1 MKITKEEIKKGLEHG
16 ARITGNSVFVDAYKL
31 IIEQEK
37 EITEL
42 KAAKNDW
49 KQRYESLETFIA
61 SSIEC
66 IDKKVK
72 KTKIDML
79 RKLRSRIS
87 DKESLI
93 QSYIADGCLTI
104 EDMYTEIDEFIEE
117 VENDK

>member
-1 MKITKEEIKKGLEHG
+1 MTKEEIKKELERG
-16 ARITGNSVFVDAYKL
+16 ARVTGHSTFVDAYKL
-31 IIEQEK
+31 IIEQEE
-37 EITEL
+37 EIEQL

-79 RKLRSRIS
+79 NKVKARCAETITGKRIIS
-87 DKESLI
+87 AADIDKI
-93 QSYIADGCLTI
+93 
-104 EDMYTEIDEFIEE
+104 IEE

>member
-1 MKITKEEIKKGLEHG
+1 MTKEEIKKELERG
-16 ARITGNSVFVDAYKL
+16 ARVTGHSTFVDAYKL

-37 EITEL
+37 EIEQL

-66 IDKKVK
+66 IDKKIK

-79 RKLRSRIS
+79 NKVKARCAETITGKRIIS
-87 DKESLI
+87 AADIDKI
-93 QSYIADGCLTI
+93 
-104 EDMYTEIDEFIEE
+104 IEE

>member
-1 MKITKEEIKKGLEHG
+1 MTKEEIKKELERG
-16 ARITGNSVFVDAYKL
+16 ARVIGHSTFVDAYKL
-31 IIEQEK
+31 IIEQEE
-37 EITEL
+37 EIEQL

-72 KTKIDML
+72 KIKIDML
-79 RKLRSRIS
+79 NKVKARCAETITGKRIIS
-87 DKESLI
+87 A
-93 QSYIADGCLTI
+93 ADI
-104 EDMYTEIDEFIEE
+104 NKIIEE

>member
-1 MKITKEEIKKGLEHG
+1 MTKEEIKKEVERG
-16 ARITGNSVFVDAYKL
+16 ARVTGHSAFVDAYKL
-31 IIEQEK
+31 IIEQEE
-37 EITEL
+37 EIEQL

-72 KTKIDML
+72 KIKIDML
-79 RKLRSRIS
+79 NKVKARCAETITGKRIIS
-87 DKESLI
+87 A
-93 QSYIADGCLTI
+93 ADI
-104 EDMYTEIDEFIEE
+104 NKIIEE

>member
-1 MKITKEEIKKGLEHG
+1 MTKEEIKKELERG
-16 ARITGNSVFVDAYKL
+16 ARVTGHSTFVDAYKL

-61 SSIEC
+61 SSMEC

-72 KTKIDML
+72 KIKIDML
-79 RKLRSRIS
+79 NKVKARCAETITGKRIIS
-87 DKESLI
+87 A
-93 QSYIADGCLTI
+93 ADI
-104 EDMYTEIDEFIEE
+104 NKIIEE

>member
-1 MKITKEEIKKGLEHG
+1 MTKEEIKKELERG
-16 ARITGNSVFVDAYKL
+16 ARVTGHSTFVDAYKL
-31 IIEQEK
+31 IIEQEE
-37 EITEL
+37 EIEQL

-66 IDKKVK
+66 IDKKFK

-79 RKLRSRIS
+79 NKVKARCAETITGKRIIS
-87 DKESLI
+87 AADIDKI
-93 QSYIADGCLTI
+93 
-104 EDMYTEIDEFIEE
+104 IEE

>member
-1 MKITKEEIKKGLEHG
+1 MTKEEIKKEVERG
-16 ARITGNSVFVDAYKL
+16 ARITGHSAFVDAYKL
-31 IIEQEK
+31 IIEQEE
-37 EITEL
+37 EIAEL

-72 KTKIDML
+72 KIKIDML
-79 RKLRSRIS
+79 NKVKARCAETITGKRIIS
-87 DKESLI
+87 AADIDKI
-93 QSYIADGCLTI
+93 
-104 EDMYTEIDEFIEE
+104 IEE

>member
-1 MKITKEEIKKGLEHG
+1 MTKEEIKKELERG
-16 ARITGNSVFVDAYKL
+16 ARVTGHSTFVDALKL

-37 EITEL
+37 EIAEL

-72 KTKIDML
+72 KIKIDML
-79 RKLRSRIS
+79 NKVKARCAETITGKRIIS
-87 DKESLI
+87 A
-93 QSYIADGCLTI
+93 ADI
-104 EDMYTEIDEFIEE
+104 NKIIEE

>member
-1 MKITKEEIKKGLEHG
+1 MTKEEIKKEVERG
-16 ARITGNSVFVDAYKL
+16 ARVTGHSAFVDAYKL
-31 IIEQEK
+31 IIEQEE
-37 EITEL
+37 EIEQL

-72 KTKIDML
+72 KIKIDML
-79 RKLRSRIS
+79 NKVKARCAETITGKRIIS
-87 DKESLI
+87 AADIDKI
-93 QSYIADGCLTI
+93 
-104 EDMYTEIDEFIEE
+104 IEE

>member
-1 MKITKEEIKKGLEHG
+1 MTKEEIKKELERG
-16 ARITGNSVFVDAYKL
+16 ARVTGHSTFVDAYKL

-37 EITEL
+37 EIAEL

-72 KTKIDML
+72 KIKIDML
-79 RKLRSRIS
+79 NKVKARCAKTITGKRIIS
-87 DKESLI
+87 AADIDKI
-93 QSYIADGCLTI
+93 
-104 EDMYTEIDEFIEE
+104 IEE

>member
-1 MKITKEEIKKGLEHG
+1 MTKEEIKKELERG
-16 ARITGNSVFVDAYKL
+16 ARVTGHSTFVDAHKL

-37 EITEL
+37 EIAEL
-42 KAAKNDW
+42 KAAKNEC

-79 RKLRSRIS
+79 NKVKARCAETITGKRIIS
-87 DKESLI
+87 A
-93 QSYIADGCLTI
+93 ADI
-104 EDMYTEIDEFIEE
+104 NKIIEE

>member
-1 MKITKEEIKKGLEHG
+1 MTKEEIKKELERG
-16 ARITGNSVFVDAYKL
+16 ARVTGHSTFIDAYKL
-31 IIEQEK
+31 IIEQEE
-37 EITEL
+37 EIAEL

-79 RKLRSRIS
+79 NEVKARCAETITGKRIIS
-87 DKESLI
+87 AADIDKI
-93 QSYIADGCLTI
+93 
-104 EDMYTEIDEFIEE
+104 IEE

>member
-1 MKITKEEIKKGLEHG
+1 MTKEEIKKELERG
-16 ARITGNSVFVDAYKL
+16 ARVTGHSTFVDAYKL
-31 IIEQEK
+31 IIEQE
-37 EITEL
+37 EDIEQL

-72 KTKIDML
+72 KIKIDML
-79 RKLRSRIS
+79 NKVKARCAETITGKRIIS
-87 DKESLI
+87 T
-93 QSYIADGCLTI
+93 ADI
-104 EDMYTEIDEFIEE
+104 NKIIEE

>member
-1 MKITKEEIKKGLEHG
+1 MTKEEIKKELERG
-16 ARITGNSVFVDAYKL
+16 ARVTGHSAFVDAYKL

-37 EITEL
+37 EIAEL
-42 KAAKNDW
+42 NAAKNDW

-79 RKLRSRIS
+79 NKVKARCAETITGKRIIS
-87 DKESLI
+87 AADIDKI
-93 QSYIADGCLTI
+93 
-104 EDMYTEIDEFIEE
+104 IEE

>member
-1 MKITKEEIKKGLEHG
+1 MTKEEIKKELERG
-16 ARITGNSVFVDAYKL
+16 ARVTGHSTFVDAYKL

-37 EITEL
+37 EIEQL

-72 KTKIDML
+72 KIKIDML
-79 RKLRSRIS
+79 NKVKARCAETITGKRIIS
-87 DKESLI
+87 A
-93 QSYIADGCLTI
+93 ADI
-104 EDMYTEIDEFIEE
+104 NKIIEE

>member
-1 MKITKEEIKKGLEHG
+1 MTKEEIKKELEHG
-16 ARITGNSVFVDAYKL
+16 ARVTGHSTFVDAYKL
-31 IIEQEK
+31 IIEQEE
-37 EITEL
+37 EIEQL

-72 KTKIDML
+72 KIKIDML
-79 RKLRSRIS
+79 NKVKARCAETITGKRIIS
-87 DKESLI
+87 AADIDKI
-93 QSYIADGCLTI
+93 
-104 EDMYTEIDEFIEE
+104 IEE

>member
-1 MKITKEEIKKGLEHG
+1 MTKEEVKKGLEHG
-16 ARITGNSVFVDAYKL
+16 ARVTGHSVFVEAYK
-31 IIEQEK
+31 IITEQEK
-37 EITEL
+37 EIAEL

-79 RKLRSRIS
+79 NKVKARCAETITGKRIIS
-87 DKESLI
+87 EADIDKI
-93 QSYIADGCLTI
+93 I
-104 EDMYTEIDEFIEE
+104 ED

>member
-1 MKITKEEIKKGLEHG
+1 MTKEEIKKELERG
-16 ARITGNSVFVDAYKL
+16 ARVTGHSTFVDAQKL
-31 IIEQEK
+31 IIEQEE
-37 EITEL
+37 EIEQL

-79 RKLRSRIS
+79 NKVKARCAETITGKRIIS
-87 DKESLI
+87 AADIDKI
-93 QSYIADGCLTI
+93 
-104 EDMYTEIDEFIEE
+104 IEE

>member
-1 MKITKEEIKKGLEHG
+1 MTKEEIKKELERG
-16 ARITGNSVFVDAYKL
+16 ARVTGHSTFVDAYKL

-37 EITEL
+37 EIEQL

-72 KTKIDML
+72 KIKIDML
-79 RKLRSRIS
+79 SKVKARCAETITGKRIIS
-87 DKESLI
+87 A
-93 QSYIADGCLTI
+93 ADI
-104 EDMYTEIDEFIEE
+104 NKIIEE

>member
-1 MKITKEEIKKGLEHG
+1 MTKEEIKKELERG
-16 ARITGNSVFVDAYKL
+16 ARVTGHSTFVDAYKL

-37 EITEL
+37 EIEQL

-72 KTKIDML
+72 KIKIDML
-79 RKLRSRIS
+79 SKVKARCAETITGKRIIS
-87 DKESLI
+87 AADIDKI
-93 QSYIADGCLTI
+93 
-104 EDMYTEIDEFIEE
+104 IEE